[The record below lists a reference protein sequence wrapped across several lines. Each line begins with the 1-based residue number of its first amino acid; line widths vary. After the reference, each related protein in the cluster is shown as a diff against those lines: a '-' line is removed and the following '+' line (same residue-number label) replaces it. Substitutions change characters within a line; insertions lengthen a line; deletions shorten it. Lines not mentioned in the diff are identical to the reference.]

1 MNNKN
6 CFLCGNSDIEL
17 FHKGTRDNKN
27 IDVLKCKKCGL
38 VFLSSFEHIHNE
50 FYENSGMYKKDNLK
64 IQKWR
69 EITYE
74 DDTRRANMLKKTIER
89 KDILDFGCGNGGFLE
104 YSKLNANRICGIE
117 IDRAAREDL
126 ISHGYTVWE
135 QIDECDQEFDIITL
149 FHVLEHLENPVE
161 YLLKLKGILKK
172 NSQSQIIIEIPNAD
186 DALVT
191 LYHSEPFADFTYWS
205 LHLYLFNHENI
216 NLLAN
221 KAGLK
226 VNWVKQIQRY
236 SLANHLYWLSEG
248 KPGGHNIWSF
258 MEDEKMKSQYEEILG
273 KQNMCDTL
281 LISLVLE

>member
-74 DDTRRANMLKKTIER
+74 DDTRRANMLKKIIER
-89 KDILDFGCGNGGFLE
+89 KDILDFGCGNGGFLD
-104 YSKLNANRICGIE
+104 YSKLYANRICGIE

-186 DALVT
+186 DALVS
-191 LYHSEPFADFTYWS
+191 LYHSEAFADFTYWS